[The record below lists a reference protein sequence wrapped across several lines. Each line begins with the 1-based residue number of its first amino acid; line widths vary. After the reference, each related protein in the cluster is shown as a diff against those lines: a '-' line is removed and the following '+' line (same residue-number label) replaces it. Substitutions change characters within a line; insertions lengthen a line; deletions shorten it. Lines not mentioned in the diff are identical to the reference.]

1 VAPEP
6 ARGPSLDSL
15 FELDRTRGDSVAALG
30 PADGSLAFLAP
41 NVAFLRAGVP
51 FVYGRDSV
59 RALFGATRG
68 ASAAPSAP
76 HWEPIAG
83 GVSYDLRS
91 AYTYGVTVRVGSPRG
106 EVRFERYIAYWE
118 RQRGRPWA
126 ITAYA
131 EVDGPTATGV
141 QVAKI
146 DPPDASREL
155 PRPIADAVAKVRAT
169 DSLFSDLAD
178 REGIPAAFAQN
189 VADYGAIFGP
199 QALVIGPKAVR
210 QYFAAQGAASSL
222 SWRPVY
228 ASVAV
233 SLDLA
238 FTIGEYTA
246 TSRGASGAAIQRF
259 GKYLTVWKREPD
271 GTWKFMIDGGNG
283 TPAKPE

>member
-6 ARGPSLDSL
+6 ARLPAVDSL
-15 FELDRTRGDSVAALG
+15 FNLDRSRGDSVARRG
-30 PADGSLAFLAP
+30 PVDGGLAFLAP

-59 RALFGATRG
+59 RALLTATKAG
-68 ASAAPSAP
+68 SNMP
-76 HWEPIAG
+76 HWEPLSG

-91 AYTYGVTVRVGSPRG
+91 AYTYGATVRVGAASG

-118 RQRGRPWA
+118 RQRGGPWR

-131 EVDGPTATGV
+131 EIDGPAATGAA
-141 QVAKI
+141 VARI
-146 DPPDASREL
+146 DPPDAGREL

-178 REGIPAAFAQN
+178 RAGIPAAFAEN
-189 VADYGAIFGP
+189 VDEYGAVFGEP
-199 QALVIGPKAVR
+199 ALVVGPKAV
-210 QYFAAQGAASSL
+210 QQHFAAQGSASSL

-228 ASVAV
+228 ASVAG
-233 SLDLA
+233 SLDLG

-259 GKYLTVWKREPD
+259 GKYLTVWKREAD
-271 GTWKFMIDGGNG
+271 GSWKFMIDGGNL